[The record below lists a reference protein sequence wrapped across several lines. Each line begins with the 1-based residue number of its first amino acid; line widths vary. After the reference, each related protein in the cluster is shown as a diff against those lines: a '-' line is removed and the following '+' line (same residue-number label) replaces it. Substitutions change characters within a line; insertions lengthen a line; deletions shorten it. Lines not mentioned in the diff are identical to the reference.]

1 MPMTKQKAER
11 IATIIDAHFPDAV
24 DIHMVPILPA
34 EVDMNVIECMA
45 TQKEIEEFCES
56 NPGQELPFPQSK
68 IKLVE
73 IEPETGIF
81 AAMSPVT
88 HDVYVY
94 LADEAI
100 A

>member
-11 IATIIDAHFPDAV
+11 IATIIDSHFPDAV
-24 DIHMVPILPA
+24 DIHMVGS
-34 EVDMNVIECMA
+34 DNVIEIGPPQP
-45 TQKEIEEFCES
+45 TEKYQIGGVILNLKE
-56 NPGQELPFPQSK
+56 
-68 IKLVE
+68 V
-73 IEPETGIF
+73 EPETGIF